1 MALTIY
7 DSFRPMELYLKF
19 TGLLP
24 LFWRSN
30 TTIVQRLLNW
40 TVLGV
45 NLAACVFVSNCM
57 LQKVSANDP
66 NFFRRGLI
74 RKALNYCIPIVIT
87 IAGFCVAA
95 RFRKIFSLMNQVDYE
110 VEVLKISLD
119 AILPITMF

>member
-1 MALTIY
+1 MAFTIY

-30 TTIVQRLLNW
+30 TTFVQQPFP
-40 TVLGV
+40 T
-45 NLAACVFVSNCM
+45 AMPKKVSN
-57 LQKVSANDP
+57 NDP

-87 IAGFCVAA
+87 IAGFCVAS
-95 RFRKIFSLMNQVDYE
+95 RFRKIFSLLHQVDYE
-110 VEVLKISLD
+110 VSV
-119 AILPITMF
+119 